1 MATTSS
7 RGTGETVNVGGH
19 RLRLTNLD
27 KILYPATGTTKADV
41 LAYLAAVADVMLPH
55 CAHRPA
61 TRKRWPDGVE
71 GQVFFQKNAGQGVP
85 SWVRTRRIQHKSSAN
100 DYVLVDDLATLT
112 WLGQTASLE
121 LHVPQWQFGRT
132 GVHLNPDRLVLDLDP
147 GPGAGLPECAEVARL
162 ARTILRGMGLDPL
175 PVTSGS
181 KGIHLYAALDG
192 KQDAAAVSDV
202 AHELARYLEAEH
214 PDLVVSDMKKS
225 LRGGKVLVD
234 WSQNNGNKTTIAPYS
249 LRGREH
255 PTVAAPR
262 TWEELDDPGL
272 RHLDADEV
280 VERVRTIGDPLA
292 ALTLGH
298 LAALE
303 PTPERMATFE
313 RKGAATS
320 GDAGADAS
328 GSGDDDRPDRLH
340 RYRSMRDATRTPE
353 PVPDEAPPA
362 SEGNSFVI
370 QEHHARRLHWDF
382 RLEHDGVLVSWALPR
397 GEPTDPKKNHLAV
410 QTEDHPLAYGAFEGT
425 IPKGE
430 YGAGEVT
437 IWDAGT
443 YELEKWRD
451 GKEVIV
457 TLHGEQHGTR
467 RLALIHTG
475 GRDGR
480 DEDNWLIH
488 LMAPRGGTSGAASAG
503 GRDQGETKK
512 AGGAL
517 APGRGGPGGSAE
529 ERGADGRPGASAPP
543 ATQPDHDHDHDHA
556 EPTPART
563 DWRPMLA
570 SPASAGDLH
579 DGDAWAFEMKWDG
592 FRTLAHVSHGQVR
605 LVSRSG
611 KDMTVTYPEL
621 QALAEQVP
629 AEALPVVLDGEI
641 VALDARGRPS
651 FRRLQQRANIAKP
664 GDVAAA
670 RRKVTV
676 DLMVF
681 DLLETAGR
689 SLAKRPYDER
699 REVLEDVLGDARAP
713 VHVPPAFDGD
723 LDAAME
729 TSRRLGLEG
738 VVAKRRDG
746 TYSSGRR
753 SALWLKLKHAQSQ
766 EVVVVGWRP
775 GHGDRTHL
783 VGSLLLAVPDGDR
796 LVYVGRVGSGFTD
809 AERRD
814 LVAELGRIER
824 TTSPA
829 TGVPREDARDARWV
843 SPRRVAEVVYAEWT
857 GPGEGEGDDIPFGKL
872 RHPVWKGWRRDKSPS
887 DVVREEP
894 ATLDR

>member
-1 MATTSS
+1 MSPARSASS
-7 RGTGETVNVGGH
+7 SGSSGQTVTVDGH
-19 RLRLTNLD
+19 RLKVTNLD
-27 KILYPATGTTKADV
+27 KVLYPATGTTKADV
-41 LAYLAAVADVMLPH
+41 LAYLASVADVMLPH
-55 CAHRPA
+55 CANRAA
-61 TRKRWPDGVE
+61 TRKRWPDGVD

-85 SWVRTRRIQHKSSAN
+85 SWVRTRRIEHKHSVN
-100 DYVLVDDLATLT
+100 DYVLVNDLATLT
-112 WLGQTASLE
+112 WLGQTGSLE

-132 GVHLNPDRLVLDLDP
+132 GVHLDPDRLVLDLDP

-162 ARTILRGMGLDPL
+162 ARQILQGMGLDPH

-192 KQDAAAVSDV
+192 KQDAAAVSAV

-262 TWEELDDPGL
+262 TWDELDDPDL

-292 ALTLGH
+292 ALTAGH
-298 LAALE
+298 LSALE

-313 RKGAATS
+313 RKGAP
-320 GDAGADAS
+320 AS
-328 GSGDDDRPDRLH
+328 GSGSTPARADRLAP
-340 RYRSMRDATRTPE
+340 YRSMRDAAKTPE
-353 PVPDEAPPA
+353 PVPADAPPT
-362 SEGNSFVI
+362 SDGMSFVI

-410 QTEDHPLAYGAFEGT
+410 QTEDHPLAYGAFEGS

-451 GKEVIV
+451 GEEVIV

-467 RLALIHTG
+467 RLALIHTRGRG
-475 GRDGR
+475 GK
-480 DEDNWLIH
+480 DEENSWLIH
-488 LMAPRGGTSGAASAG
+488 LMAPKGAPADGARGGGGAAA
-503 GRDQGETKK
+503 
-512 AGGAL
+512 
-517 APGRGGPGGSAE
+517 
-529 ERGADGRPGASAPP
+529 ERGAPGLPSAARSSPLPPDPPRPGAPSSSSASSSVTVPSR
-543 ATQPDHDHDHDHA
+543 
-556 EPTPART
+556 ART

-570 SPASAGDLH
+570 TAGIPSDFA
-579 DGDAWAFEMKWDG
+579 DGAGAWAFEMKWDG
-592 FRTLAHVSHGQVR
+592 FRTLAEVSAGSVR
-605 LVSRSG
+605 LISRSG

-641 VALDARGRPS
+641 VALDAQGRPS

-664 GDVAAA
+664 ADVAVA
-670 RRKVTV
+670 RRRVKVDV
-676 DLMVF
+676 MVF
-681 DLLETAGR
+681 DVLESGGR
-689 SLAKRPYDER
+689 SHAKRPYDER
-699 REVLEDVLGDARAP
+699 REILEELLAGARAP

-723 LDAAME
+723 LDAAMG
-729 TSRRLGLEG
+729 TSKRLGLEG
-738 VVAKRRDG
+738 VVAKRRDS
-746 TYSSGRR
+746 TYVVGRR
-753 SALWLKLKHAQSQ
+753 SQQWLKLKHARSQ

-783 VGSLLLAVPDGDR
+783 MGSLLLAVPDDGR

-809 AERRD
+809 GERRE
-814 LVAELGRIER
+814 LVVELGKIER
-824 TTSPA
+824 TTPA
-829 TGVPREDARDARWV
+829 AVGVPREDARDARWV
-843 SPRRVAEVVYAEWT
+843 SPRRVAEVVYGDWT
-857 GPGEGEGDDIPFGKL
+857 GRPEGGAEDVADGDTPLGKL
-872 RHPVWKGWRRDKSPS
+872 RHPVWKGWRRDKSPD
-887 DVVREEP
+887 DVVVELPP
-894 ATLDR
+894 A

>member
-7 RGTGETVNVGGH
+7 RGAGETVSVGGH

-27 KILYPATGTTKADV
+27 KVLYPATGTTKADV

-132 GVHLNPDRLVLDLDP
+132 GVHLDPDRLVLDLDP

-162 ARTILRGMGLDPL
+162 ARTILQGMGLDPL

-192 KQDAAAVSDV
+192 KQDAAAVSAV

-262 TWEELDDPGL
+262 TWEELDDPDL
-272 RHLDADEV
+272 RHLDKDEV
-280 VERVRTIGDPLA
+280 IERVRTIGDPLA

-328 GSGDDDRPDRLH
+328 GSGDDERPDRLH
-340 RYRSMRDATRTPE
+340 RYRSMRDAARTPE

-480 DEDNWLIH
+480 DGRETANWLIH
-488 LMAPRGGTSGAASAG
+488 LMAPRGGTSAVASAG
-503 GRDQGETKK
+503 GHDQGETKK

-517 APGRGGPGGSAE
+517 A
-529 ERGADGRPGASAPP
+529 
-543 ATQPDHDHDHDHA
+543 TQPDQDRT
-556 EPTPART
+556 EPAPART

-592 FRTLAHVSHGQVR
+592 FRTLAHVSNGQVR

-699 REVLEDVLGDARAP
+699 RLVLEEVLGDARAP

-796 LVYVGRVGSGFTD
+796 LVYVGRVGSGFSD

-872 RHPVWKGWRRDKSPS
+872 RHPVWKGWRRDKSPA

-894 ATLDR
+894 ATLDP

>member
-1 MATTSS
+1 MS
-7 RGTGETVNVGGH
+7 VDGH

-55 CAHRPA
+55 CANRAA
-61 TRKRWPDGVE
+61 TRKRWPDGVD

-100 DYVLVDDLATLT
+100 DYVLVNDLATLT

-132 GVHLNPDRLVLDLDP
+132 GVHLDPDRLVLDLDP

-162 ARTILRGMGLDPL
+162 ARQILQGMGLEPL

-192 KQDAAAVSDV
+192 KQDAAAVSAV

-262 TWEELDDPGL
+262 TWEELDDPDL
-272 RHLDADEV
+272 RHLDKDEV

-292 ALTLGH
+292 ALTQGH
-298 LAALE
+298 LSALE

-313 RKGAATS
+313 RKGETPSGARGGRARRSS
-320 GDAGADAS
+320 GDPDDTDDPDRDAH
-328 GSGDDDRPDRLH
+328 RPDRLH
-340 RYRSMRDATRTPE
+340 TYRSMRDAARTPE
-353 PVPDEAPPA
+353 PVPADAPPPT
-362 SEGNSFVI
+362 EGMSFVI

-410 QTEDHPLAYGAFEGT
+410 QTEDHPLAYGSFEGT

-430 YGAGEVT
+430 YGGGEVT

-488 LMAPRGGTSGAASAG
+488 LMTPRG
-503 GRDQGETKK
+503 ETT
-512 AGGAL
+512 
-517 APGRGGPGGSAE
+517 
-529 ERGADGRPGASAPP
+529 SAPP
-543 ATQPDHDHDHDHA
+543 ATQPDHDHRDHDGA
-556 EPTPART
+556 QEPRPART

-570 SPASAGDLH
+570 TAGTPGELT

-592 FRTLAHVSHGQVR
+592 FRALAHVSHGRVR

-621 QALAEQVP
+621 QALADQVP
-629 AEALPVVLDGEI
+629 ADTLPLVVDGEI

-664 GDVAAA
+664 ADVAAA
-670 RRKVTV
+670 RRKVAV

-681 DLLETAGR
+681 DVLEAAGR
-689 SLAKRPYDER
+689 SLAKRPYTER
-699 REVLEDVLGDARAP
+699 REVLEEVLGGADAP

-723 LDAAME
+723 LDAAMD

-753 SALWLKLKHAQSQ
+753 SSLWLKLKHTQSQ

-775 GHGDRTHL
+775 GHGDRSHL
-783 VGSLLLAVPDGDR
+783 MGSLLLAVPDDGR

-814 LVAELGRIER
+814 LVTELGRLER
-824 TTSPA
+824 TTPA
-829 TGVPREDARDARWV
+829 AVGVPREDAKDARWV
-843 SPRRVAEVVYAEWT
+843 SPRRAAEVVYAEWT
-857 GPGEGEGDDIPFGKL
+857 TAGNDAGGDDGDDIPLGKL
-872 RHPVWKGWRRDKSPS
+872 RHPVWKGWRRDKAPD
-887 DVVREEP
+887 DVVRE
-894 ATLDR
+894 R

>member
-1 MATTSS
+1 MAPSSS
-7 RGTGETVNVGGH
+7 RGETVSVGGH

-27 KILYPATGTTKADV
+27 KVLYPATGTTKADV

-55 CAHRPA
+55 CANRPA
-61 TRKRWPDGVE
+61 TRKRWPDGVD

-100 DYVLVDDLATLT
+100 DYVLVNDLATLT

-132 GVHLNPDRLVLDLDP
+132 GAHLNPDRLVLDLDP

-162 ARTILRGMGLDPL
+162 ARRILQGMGLEPL

-192 KQDAAAVSDV
+192 KQDAAAVSAV
-202 AHELARYLEAEH
+202 AHELARYLESEH

-262 TWEELDDPGL
+262 TWDELDDPDL

-298 LAALE
+298 LSALE

-313 RKGAATS
+313 RKGAA
-320 GDAGADAS
+320 A
-328 GSGDDDRPDRLH
+328 SGDDDPGAGDDERPDRLH
-340 RYRSMRDATRTPE
+340 RYRSMRDAQRTPE
-353 PVPDEAPPA
+353 PVPDEAPPP

-410 QTEDHPLAYGAFEGT
+410 QTEDHPLAYGSFEGT

-451 GKEVIV
+451 GEEVIV

-488 LMAPRGGTSGAASAG
+488 LMAPRG
-503 GRDQGETKK
+503 EPKK
-512 AGGAL
+512 AGGA
-517 APGRGGPGGSAE
+517 ST
-529 ERGADGRPGASAPP
+529 PP
-543 ATQPDHDHDHDHA
+543 ATRPDHEQRTERDGA
-556 EPTPART
+556 SEPRPART

-592 FRTLAHVSHGQVR
+592 FRALAHVSQGRVR

-670 RRKVTV
+670 RRRVTV

-681 DLLETAGR
+681 DVLETAGR
-689 SLAKRPYDER
+689 SLARRTYDER
-699 REVLEDVLGDARAP
+699 REILEDVLSGARAP

-753 SALWLKLKHAQSQ
+753 SSSWLKLKHAQSQ

-783 VGSLLLAVPDGDR
+783 VGSLLLAVPDDGR

-814 LVAELGRIER
+814 LVTELGRIER
-824 TTSPA
+824 TTAPA

-872 RHPVWKGWRRDKSPS
+872 RHPVWKGWRRDKSPD
-887 DVVREEP
+887 DVVLEAP
-894 ATLDR
+894 ASS

>member
-1 MATTSS
+1 MATSSS
-7 RGTGETVNVGGH
+7 RGAGETVSVGGH

-27 KILYPATGTTKADV
+27 KVLYPATGTTKADV

-61 TRKRWPDGVE
+61 TRKRWPDGVD

-147 GPGAGLPECAEVARL
+147 GPGAGLAECAEVARL
-162 ARTILRGMGLDPL
+162 ARQILQGMGLEPL

-192 KQDAAAVSDV
+192 KQDAAAVSAV

-249 LRGREH
+249 LRGRKH

-262 TWEELDDPGL
+262 TWEELDDPDL
-272 RHLDADEV
+272 RHLDKDEV

-298 LAALE
+298 LSALE

-320 GDAGADAS
+320 GSGGDGPGAS
-328 GSGDDDRPDRLH
+328 DDDRPDRLH
-340 RYRSMRDATRTPE
+340 RYRSMRDAQRTPE
-353 PVPDEAPPA
+353 PVPDDAPPPSA
-362 SEGNSFVI
+362 GNSFVI

-410 QTEDHPLAYGAFEGT
+410 QTEDHPLAYGSFEGT
-425 IPKGE
+425 IPQGE

-480 DEDNWLIH
+480 EDDNWLIH
-488 LMAPRGGTSGAASAG
+488 LMAPRGGTPGPVSAG

-517 APGRGGPGGSAE
+517 APGRGGSGGSAE

-543 ATQPDHDHDHDHA
+543 ATQPDHGPDQTPT
-556 EPTPART
+556 EPQPART

-570 SPASAGDLH
+570 SPATPGDLR
-579 DGDAWAFEMKWDG
+579 DGDGWAFEMKWDG
-592 FRTLAHVSHGQVR
+592 FRALAHVSHGQVR

-621 QALAEQVP
+621 QALADQVP

-670 RRKVTV
+670 RRKVAV

-681 DLLETAGR
+681 DILETAGR

-699 REVLEDVLGDARAP
+699 RELLEDVLDDAHAP

-753 SALWLKLKHAQSQ
+753 STLWLKLKHAQSQ

-824 TTSPA
+824 TTAPA
-829 TGVPREDARDARWV
+829 TGVSREDARDARWV

-872 RHPVWKGWRRDKSPS
+872 RHPVWKGWRRDRSPA

>member
-1 MATTSS
+1 MGRMATSSS
-7 RGTGETVNVGGH
+7 RSAGETVSVDGH

-27 KILYPATGTTKADV
+27 KVLYPATGTTKADV

-55 CAHRPA
+55 CANRPA
-61 TRKRWPDGVE
+61 TRKRWPDGVD

-100 DYVLVDDLATLT
+100 DYVLVNDLATLT

-132 GVHLNPDRLVLDLDP
+132 GVHLDPDRLVLDLDP

-162 ARTILRGMGLDPL
+162 ARRILQGMGLEPL

-192 KQDAAAVSDV
+192 KQDATAVSAV

-262 TWEELDDPGL
+262 TWDELDDPDL
-272 RHLDADEV
+272 RHLDHDEV

-292 ALTLGH
+292 ALTQGH
-298 LAALE
+298 LSALE

-313 RKGAATS
+313 RKGATPS
-320 GDAGADAS
+320 GTRGGRARHDRAADGDEDDGDGDPGA
-328 GSGDDDRPDRLH
+328 DRPDRLH
-340 RYRSMRDATRTPE
+340 TYRSMRDAARTPE
-353 PVPDEAPPA
+353 PVPADAPPPT
-362 SEGNSFVI
+362 GGMSFVI

-410 QTEDHPLAYGAFEGT
+410 QTEDHPLAYGSFEGT

-430 YGAGEVT
+430 YGGGEVT

-480 DEDNWLIH
+480 DGRGTDNWLIH
-488 LMAPRGGTSGAASAG
+488 LMALRGETVVRGRGAG
-503 GRDQGETKK
+503 GGE
-512 AGGAL
+512 GAPTDRGQE
-517 APGRGGPGGSAE
+517 PG
-529 ERGADGRPGASAPP
+529 
-543 ATQPDHDHDHDHA
+543 HD
-556 EPTPART
+556 EPRPART

-570 SPASAGDLH
+570 TAATPGDLR

-592 FRTLAHVSHGQVR
+592 FRALAHVSHGRVR

-621 QALAEQVP
+621 QALADQVP
-629 AEALPVVLDGEI
+629 AEALPLVVDGEI

-664 GDVAAA
+664 ADVAAA

-681 DLLETAGR
+681 DVLETAGR
-689 SLAKRPYDER
+689 SLSKQPYDER
-699 REVLEDVLGDARAP
+699 REVLEDVLGDASAP

-753 SALWLKLKHAQSQ
+753 SSLWLKLKHARSQ

-783 VGSLLLAVPDGDR
+783 MGSLLLAVPDGGR

-814 LVAELGRIER
+814 LVTELGRLER
-824 TTSPA
+824 TTPA
-829 TGVPREDARDARWV
+829 AVGVPREDTADARWV

-857 GPGEGEGDDIPFGKL
+857 GAGDDPDADVPLGKL
-872 RHPVWKGWRRDKSPS
+872 RHPVWKGWRRDKAPA
-887 DVVREEP
+887 DVVLERP
-894 ATLDR
+894 AG

>member
-328 GSGDDDRPDRLH
+328 GSGDDERPDRLH
-340 RYRSMRDATRTPE
+340 RYRSMRDAARTPE

-488 LMAPRGGTSGAASAG
+488 LMAPRGCTSGAASAG

-529 ERGADGRPGASAPP
+529 ERDVDGRPGASAPP
-543 ATQPDHDHDHDHA
+543 ATQPDHDHDHA

-579 DGDAWAFEMKWDG
+579 DDDGWAFEMKWDG

-676 DLMVF
+676 DLMLF
-681 DLLETAGR
+681 DLLETGGR

>member
-328 GSGDDDRPDRLH
+328 GSGDDERPDRLH
-340 RYRSMRDATRTPE
+340 RYRSMRDAARTPE

-529 ERGADGRPGASAPP
+529 ERGVDGRPGASAPP
-543 ATQPDHDHDHDHA
+543 ATQPDHDHDHA

-579 DGDAWAFEMKWDG
+579 DDDGWAFEMKWDG

-676 DLMVF
+676 DLMLF
-681 DLLETAGR
+681 DLLETGGR

-872 RHPVWKGWRRDKSPS
+872 RHPVWKGWRRDKSPA

>member
-1 MATTSS
+1 MATSSS
-7 RGTGETVNVGGH
+7 RGAGETVSVGGH

-27 KILYPATGTTKADV
+27 KVLYPATGTTKADV

-61 TRKRWPDGVE
+61 TRKRWPDGVD

-85 SWVRTRRIQHKSSAN
+85 SWVRTRRIQHKSSTN

-147 GPGAGLPECAEVARL
+147 GPGAGLAECAEVARL
-162 ARTILRGMGLDPL
+162 ARQILQGMGLEPL

-192 KQDAAAVSDV
+192 KQDAAAVSAV

-262 TWEELDDPGL
+262 TWEELDDPDL
-272 RHLDADEV
+272 RHLDKDEV

-298 LAALE
+298 LSALE

-320 GDAGADAS
+320 GSDDDPGTSDAG
-328 GSGDDDRPDRLH
+328 RPDRLH
-340 RYRSMRDATRTPE
+340 RYRSMRDAQRTPE
-353 PVPDEAPPA
+353 PVPDDAPPPSA
-362 SEGNSFVI
+362 GNSFVI

-410 QTEDHPLAYGAFEGT
+410 QTEDHPLAYGSFEGT

-451 GKEVIV
+451 GEEVIV

-480 DEDNWLIH
+480 EDDNWLIH
-488 LMAPRGGTSGAASAG
+488 LMAPRGGTPGPVSAG

-517 APGRGGPGGSAE
+517 APGRGGSGGSAE
-529 ERGADGRPGASAPP
+529 GRGADGRPGASAPP
-543 ATQPDHDHDHDHA
+543 ATQPDHDRT
-556 EPTPART
+556 EPAPART

-570 SPASAGDLH
+570 SPASAGDLR
-579 DGDAWAFEMKWDG
+579 DGDDWAFEMKWDG
-592 FRTLAHVSHGQVR
+592 FRALAHVSHGQVR

-641 VALDARGRPS
+641 VALDERGRPS

-699 REVLEDVLGDARAP
+699 REILEDVLGDARAP

-824 TTSPA
+824 TTPPA
-829 TGVPREDARDARWV
+829 TGVPRDDARDARWV

-872 RHPVWKGWRRDKSPS
+872 RHPVWKGWRRDKAPA

>member
-1 MATTSS
+1 MATSSS
-7 RGTGETVNVGGH
+7 RGAGETVSVGGH

-27 KILYPATGTTKADV
+27 KVLYPATGTTKADV

-61 TRKRWPDGVE
+61 TRKRWPDGVD

-147 GPGAGLPECAEVARL
+147 GPGAGLAECAEVARL
-162 ARTILRGMGLDPL
+162 ARQILQGMGLDPL

-192 KQDAAAVSDV
+192 KQDAAAVSAV

-262 TWEELDDPGL
+262 TWEELDDPDL
-272 RHLDADEV
+272 RHLDSGEV

-298 LAALE
+298 LSALE

-320 GDAGADAS
+320 GSEDDPGTSDAE
-328 GSGDDDRPDRLH
+328 RPDRLH
-340 RYRSMRDATRTPE
+340 RYRSMRDAARTPE

-362 SEGNSFVI
+362 SEGNGFVI

-410 QTEDHPLAYGAFEGT
+410 QTEDHPLAYGSFEGT

-480 DEDNWLIH
+480 DGRETANWLIH
-488 LMAPRGGTSGAASAG
+488 LMAPRGGTPGAASAG

-517 APGRGGPGGSAE
+517 APGRGGSGGSAE

-543 ATQPDHDHDHDHA
+543 ATPPDHDHA
-556 EPTPART
+556 EPAPART

-579 DGDAWAFEMKWDG
+579 DGDDWAFEMKWDG
-592 FRTLAHVSHGQVR
+592 FRALAHVSRGGVR

-681 DLLETAGR
+681 DVLETAGR

-699 REVLEDVLGDARAP
+699 REILEDVLGDARAP

-775 GHGDRTHL
+775 GHGDRAHL
-783 VGSLLLAVPDGDR
+783 MGSLLLAVPDGDR

-809 AERRD
+809 AERHD
-814 LVAELGRIER
+814 LVTELGRLER
-824 TTSPA
+824 TTPPA
-829 TGVPREDARDARWV
+829 TGVPRDDARDARWV

-857 GPGEGEGDDIPFGKL
+857 GPGEGDDVPFGKL
-872 RHPVWKGWRRDKSPS
+872 RHPVWKGWRRDKAPA
-887 DVVREEP
+887 DVAREEP

>member
-7 RGTGETVNVGGH
+7 RAGETVNVGGH

-27 KILYPATGTTKADV
+27 KVLYPATGTTKADV

-55 CAHRPA
+55 CANRPA
-61 TRKRWPDGVE
+61 TRKRWPDGVD

-100 DYVLVDDLATLT
+100 DYVLVNDLATLT

-132 GVHLNPDRLVLDLDP
+132 GAHLDPDRLVLDLDP
-147 GPGAGLPECAEVARL
+147 GPGAGLAECAEVARQ
-162 ARTILRGMGLDPL
+162 ARQILQGMGLEPL

-192 KQDAAAVSDV
+192 KQDAAAVSAV

-262 TWEELDDPGL
+262 TWEELDDPDL
-272 RHLDADEV
+272 RHLDLDEV
-280 VERVRTIGDPLA
+280 VERVRTLGDPLA
-292 ALTLGH
+292 ALTQGH
-298 LAALE
+298 LSALE
-303 PTPERMATFE
+303 PTPARMATFE
-313 RKGAATS
+313 RKG
-320 GDAGADAS
+320 GAAS
-328 GSGDDDRPDRLH
+328 GSDAADGGTGDERPDRLH
-340 RYRSMRDATRTPE
+340 RYRSMRDAGRTPE
-353 PVPDEAPPA
+353 PVPDEAPPPSA
-362 SEGNSFVI
+362 GNSFVI

-410 QTEDHPLAYGAFEGT
+410 QTEDHPLAYGSFEGT

-451 GKEVIV
+451 GEEVIV

-488 LMAPRGGTSGAASAG
+488 LMAPRPSRPGESARGRGAGGGEEAPGLPSAARPSPLPPDPPRPGTSS
-503 GRDQGETKK
+503 
-512 AGGAL
+512 
-517 APGRGGPGGSAE
+517 P
-529 ERGADGRPGASAPP
+529 PP
-543 ATQPDHDHDHDHA
+543 ASPSARGTSSPDDHA
-556 EPTPART
+556 DPEPRPART

-592 FRTLAHVSHGQVR
+592 FRTLAHVSEGRVR

-611 KDMTVTYPEL
+611 KDMSVTYPEL

-670 RRKVTV
+670 RRRVTV

-681 DLLETAGR
+681 DVLETGGR

-699 REVLEDVLGDARAP
+699 REVLEDVLRDAVAP
-713 VHVPPAFDGD
+713 VHVPPVFDGD
-723 LDAAME
+723 LEAAME

-738 VVAKRRDG
+738 VVAKRRNG

-775 GHGDRTHL
+775 GHGERTHL
-783 VGSLLLAVPDGDR
+783 VGSLLLAVPDDGR

-814 LVAELGRIER
+814 LVAELDRIGR
-824 TTSPA
+824 TTAPA
-829 TGVPREDARDARWV
+829 VGVPREDARDAHWV

-857 GPGEGEGDDIPFGKL
+857 GAGEGDGDDVPFGKL
-872 RHPVWKGWRRDKSPS
+872 RHPVWKGWRRDKSPD
-887 DVVREEP
+887 DVVLEAP
-894 ATLDR
+894 ATLEG

>member
-1 MATTSS
+1 
-7 RGTGETVNVGGH
+7 
-19 RLRLTNLD
+19 
-27 KILYPATGTTKADV
+27 V
-41 LAYLAAVADVMLPH
+41 LA
-55 CAHRPA
+55 
-61 TRKRWPDGVE
+61 
-71 GQVFFQKNAGQGVP
+71 
-85 SWVRTRRIQHKSSAN
+85 RRIAMQLEKTMPKRVTATMTKSVRS
-100 DYVLVDDLATLT
+100 
-112 WLGQTASLE
+112 
-121 LHVPQWQFGRT
+121 
-132 GVHLNPDRLVLDLDP
+132 
-147 GPGAGLPECAEVARL
+147 
-162 ARTILRGMGLDPL
+162 
-175 PVTSGS
+175 
-181 KGIHLYAALDG
+181 
-192 KQDAAAVSDV
+192 
-202 AHELARYLEAEH
+202 
-214 PDLVVSDMKKS
+214 
-225 LRGGKVLVD
+225 GKVFVD

-262 TWEELDDPGL
+262 TWEELDDPDL

-298 LAALE
+298 LSALE

-320 GDAGADAS
+320 GDDGADDPGA
-328 GSGDDDRPDRLH
+328 GDDERPDRLH
-340 RYRSMRDATRTPE
+340 RYRSMRDAARTPE

-488 LMAPRGGTSGAASAG
+488 LMAPRGGTPEAATAE
-503 GRDQGETKK
+503 GRDRGETKK
-512 AGGAL
+512 
-517 APGRGGPGGSAE
+517 
-529 ERGADGRPGASAPP
+529 ASAPP
-543 ATQPDHDHDHDHA
+543 ATRPDHA
-556 EPTPART
+556 EPAPART

-579 DGDAWAFEMKWDG
+579 DGDSWAFEMKWDG
-592 FRTLAHVSHGQVR
+592 FRALAHVSDGQVR

-629 AEALPVVLDGEI
+629 TEALPVVLDGEI

-670 RRKVTV
+670 RRKVAV

-681 DLLETAGR
+681 DVLETAGR

-729 TSRRLGLEG
+729 TSKRLGLEG

-775 GHGDRTHL
+775 GHGERTHL
-783 VGSLLLAVPDGDR
+783 VGSLLLAVPDDDR

-814 LVAELGRIER
+814 LVSELGRIER
-824 TTSPA
+824 TTAPA

-857 GPGEGEGDDIPFGKL
+857 GPGEGEGDDIPFGKR

>member
-1 MATTSS
+1 MGRMATSSS
-7 RGTGETVNVGGH
+7 RSAGETVSVGGH
-19 RLRLTNLD
+19 RLKLTNLD
-27 KILYPATGTTKADV
+27 KVLYPTTGTTKADV
-41 LAYLAAVADVMLPH
+41 LAYLAAVSEVMLPH
-55 CAHRPA
+55 CANRPA
-61 TRKRWPDGVE
+61 TRKRWPDGVD

-85 SWVRTRRIQHKSSAN
+85 SWVRTRRIEHKHSAN
-100 DYVLVDDLATLT
+100 DYVLVNDLATLT

-132 GVHLNPDRLVLDLDP
+132 GVHLDPDRLVLDLDP
-147 GPGAGLPECAEVARL
+147 GPGAGLAECAEVARL
-162 ARTILRGMGLDPL
+162 ARQILQGMGLDPL

-192 KQDAAAVSDV
+192 KQDAAAVSAV

-262 TWEELDDPGL
+262 TWDELDDPDL
-272 RHLDADEV
+272 RQLDKDEV

-292 ALTLGH
+292 ALTTGH

-313 RKGAATS
+313 RKGATTS
-320 GDAGADAS
+320 GSQGGRTHRARAAHDDEGADDESDA
-328 GSGDDDRPDRLH
+328 DRPDRLH
-340 RYRSMRDATRTPE
+340 TYRSMRDAARTPE
-353 PVPDEAPPA
+353 PVPAEAPPPTT
-362 SEGNSFVI
+362 GDGFVI

-410 QTEDHPLAYGAFEGT
+410 QTEDHPLAYGSFEGT
-425 IPKGE
+425 IPGGE

-451 GKEVIV
+451 GEEVIV

-480 DEDNWLIH
+480 DDDNWLIH
-488 LMAPRGGTSGAASAG
+488 LMAPKPERAGDDPRGRGAG
-503 GRDQGETKK
+503 GGE
-512 AGGAL
+512 GA
-517 APGRGGPGGSAE
+517 PRRSRGSGTP
-529 ERGADGRPGASAPP
+529 
-543 ATQPDHDHDHDHA
+543 TDHDNGHGHD
-556 EPTPART
+556 EPRPART

-570 SPASAGDLH
+570 SPATAADLH
-579 DGDAWAFEMKWDG
+579 DGDDWAFEMKWDG
-592 FRTLAHVSHGQVR
+592 FRTLAHVSRGAVR

-629 AEALPVVLDGEI
+629 AEALPLVVDGEI

-651 FRRLQQRANIAKP
+651 FGRLQQRANIAKP

-670 RRKVTV
+670 RRRVAV

-681 DLLETAGR
+681 DVLETGGR
-689 SLAKRPYDER
+689 SLAKCPYDER
-699 REVLEDVLGDARAP
+699 REVLGEVLAAAHAP
-713 VHVPPAFDGD
+713 IHVPPAFDGD
-723 LDAAME
+723 LDAAMD

-775 GHGDRTHL
+775 GHGDRSHL
-783 VGSLLLAVPDGDR
+783 MGSLLLAVPDDGR

-809 AERRD
+809 ADRRD
-814 LVAELGRIER
+814 LVTDLGRIER
-824 TTSPA
+824 SSPA
-829 TGVPREDARDARWV
+829 AVGVPRADASDARWV
-843 SPRRVAEVVYAEWT
+843 SPRRVAEVVYADWT
-857 GPGEGEGDDIPFGKL
+857 GPGEDAPGDTPLGKL
-872 RHPVWKGWRRDKSPS
+872 RHAVWKGWRRDKSPQE
-887 DVVREEP
+887 VVLERP
-894 ATLDR
+894 SGN